1 MIVISGGGP
10 KRERPR
16 DALARVR
23 ALRANP
29 PGLAATDPKRRA
41 VFGAALEQFEQLLGA
56 AEVSGPASAP
66 LPLFYALSQAGR
78 AIAAARLPDHQ
89 RWDFTGHGLKGQKS
103 YPRQLGMRT

>member
-1 MIVISGGGP
+1 MCAPSRKSPWACGH
-10 KRERPR
+10 RSEAPR
-16 DALARVR
+16 
-23 ALRANP
+23 
-29 PGLAATDPKRRA
+29 G
-41 VFGAALEQFEQLLGA
+41 FGAALEQFEQLLGA